1 MTVYKDGHTRSIVK
15 AVSYRVCAAIVT
27 MSIVFAFTGQAVISV
42 LAGLAEAVAKM
53 FFYYIHERAWS
64 LIKFGRKEH
73 PLSSLPVNKPV
84 TESDMDIIKNKLKYL
99 GYLSED

>member
-27 MSIVFAFTGQAVISV
+27 MSIVFAFTRKPLISV
-42 LAGLAEAVAKM
+42 MAGLVEAVAKM

-64 LIKFGRKEH
+64 YIKFGRQEH
-73 PLSSLPVNKPV
+73 PLSSLPVNKPLK
-84 TESDMDIIKNKLKYL
+84 EDDMEIIKNKLKDL